1 MIIELDNIVIGE
13 MMCGTINENT
23 AEIGIKI
30 CDFSKQNKG
39 YGKILL
45 SMLIFSLFND
55 MGYNKIILDTNVKK
69 IFKNNIVIRLSG
81 LHIYLYILF

>member
-1 MIIELDNIVIGE
+1 
-13 MMCGTINENT
+13 MCGTINENT

>member
-1 MIIELDNIVIGE
+1 
-13 MMCGTINENT
+13 MCGTINENT

-45 SMLIFSLFND
+45 NMLILSLFND
-55 MGYNKIILDTNVKK
+55 MGYNKIIFDTNVKK

-81 LHIYLYILF
+81 LNIYLYILF